1 MRPEQ
6 SGVVVRLAVVVAER
20 KWEFPELDEPV
31 LTVAVRLA
39 AALDWEHGGEQLGEL
54 AGRLDRTEALRSVS
68 GRRGSARPCY
78 AGSSVRDESDGPPPG
93 SRQIGST
100 RRGGPVAVSGPA
112 LLRYANSR

>member
-20 KWEFPELDEPV
+20 KREFPELDEPV

-39 AALDWEHGGEQLGEL
+39 AALDWEHGGERLREL

-78 AGSSVRDESDGPPPG
+78 AGSSVRDESDGPPPALIVG
-93 SRQIGST
+93 WG
-100 RRGGPVAVSGPA
+100 RRPLVALVPT
-112 LLRYANSR
+112 LRACC